1 MLISYKWLSEFVE
14 LPAVLSAQEIA
25 DQLTMGGLEVEHC
38 TESLALEDKIFEV
51 NITPNR
57 PDALSHIG
65 IARELAALLQ
75 TRFYAPHSTIKESGG
90 PINDVAQVSI
100 HAKNAC
106 LRYACRV
113 IDGVLVKESPEDM
126 RMRLIALAIRP
137 VNNIVDITNLI
148 LLERGQPLHAFDLN
162 TLQKDR
168 HRAVINVRHASI
180 GETLTTLDGKERKLT
195 PEDVVIADAEY
206 PIALAG
212 VMGGKDTEVT
222 EKTTSVLLEA
232 AYFDPSTIRKQ
243 ARRHGLSTEASYRF
257 ERGTDPNMV
266 LSALDRAADLIAQHS
281 GGRVRREA
289 IDIYP
294 KPVLPLEIYV
304 RKQKIADVSGLLE
317 ADLDEAKIRARF
329 LLLGIETVGRRGDA
343 LIFRVPTFRPD
354 LTREIDLIEEAM
366 RLIGLD
372 KVPSR
377 LSFSRRL
384 LAADYAG
391 SDKYVDRARQSLIAS
406 GFFEAINFSFG
417 SLSDYN
423 LFKAKE
429 SPDFIQVT
437 NPLGEELSMMRQ
449 SLLPGLLKNV
459 VLNMRKGALGVH
471 LFEIGNVFLGQNSYG
486 KAPNTSLLQ
495 GKADQD
501 AWAIEQ
507 SRLSGVSF
515 GALGVRSFDTKQ
527 KNGDF
532 YDLKGVLEALL
543 VHLKISSGCMSDQV
557 HFVHAKE
564 PSVFLHPG
572 VCAEIWVKPKKSK
585 VDILLGVIGEIHPDV
600 QAAFGLDKPVYA
612 FELSM
617 DQLATLTKE
626 DEQVKPLPK
635 FPEITRD
642 LALLLDEDITA
653 GQLQKE
659 ILGDKALKPFISDL
673 RIFDVYKGPKIEKGK
688 KSIAVS
694 LTLRALDRTLTD
706 DEIAGAM
713 QAMVENLQKN
723 LRALVR

>member
-1 MLISYKWLSEFVE
+1 M
-14 LPAVLSAQEIA
+14 
-25 DQLTMGGLEVEHC
+25 
-38 TESLALEDKIFEV
+38 
-51 NITPNR
+51 
-57 PDALSHIG
+57 
-65 IARELAALLQ
+65 
-75 TRFYAPHSTIKESGG
+75 GG
-90 PINDVAQVSI
+90 PINDVAQVSV

-113 IDGVLVKESPEDM
+113 IDGVQVKESSEDV
-126 RMRLIALAIRP
+126 RLRLSALGIRP
-137 VNNIVDITNLI
+137 INNIVDVTNLI
-148 LLERGQPLHAFDLN
+148 LLERGQPLHAFDLM

-168 HRAVINVRHASI
+168 HRVAINVRQAQA
-180 GETLTTLDGKERKLT
+180 GEKIITLDGKERKLT
-195 PEDVVIADAEY
+195 PEDLVIADGEF

-212 VMGGKDTEVT
+212 IIGGKDSEVT
-222 EKTTSVLLEA
+222 EQTTSVLLES
-232 AYFDPSTIRKQ
+232 AYFDPSTIRKM

-266 LSALDRAADLIAQHS
+266 MSALDRAADLIAQLS

-294 KPVLPLEIYV
+294 KPVAPLEIYV
-304 RKQKIADVSGLLE
+304 RKQRIAEVSGLLE
-317 ADLDEAKIRARF
+317 ADLDEAKIRSRF

-372 KVPSR
+372 KIPSR
-377 LSFSRRL
+377 LSFSRRM
-384 LAADYAG
+384 LAVDHAG
-391 SDKYVDRARQSLIAS
+391 SDKYVDKARQSLVAS

-417 SLSDYN
+417 SKHDFN
-423 LFKAKE
+423 LFKSKDSA
-429 SPDFIQVT
+429 DFIQVN
-437 NPLGEELSMMRQ
+437 NPLGEELSLMRQ

-459 VLNMRKGALGVH
+459 VFNMRKGAQGVH
-471 LFEIGNVFLGQNSYG
+471 LFEIGNVFLGQNPHG
-486 KAPNTSLLQ
+486 KVPNIELLQ

-507 SRLSGVSF
+507 SRLSGVSY
-515 GALGVRSFDTKQ
+515 GTLGVQSFDTKL
-527 KNGDF
+527 KAGDF
-532 YDLKGVLEALL
+532 YDLKGALEALL
-543 VHLKISSGCMSDQV
+543 AQLKISSGCISDQV
-557 HFVHAKE
+557 HFIHPKE
-564 PSVFLHPG
+564 PPVFLHPG

-585 VDILLGVIGEIHPDV
+585 VEILLGVIGEIHPDI

-612 FELSM
+612 FELNM
-617 DQLATLTKE
+617 DQLALLSKE
-626 DEQVKPLPK
+626 DEQAKPLSK

-642 LALLLDEDITA
+642 LALLLDEEITA
-653 GQLQKE
+653 GQLQME
-659 ILGDKALKPFISDL
+659 ILNDKAIKPFINDL

-706 DEIAGAM
+706 DEVAGAM
-713 QAMVENLQKN
+713 QPMLENLQKN
-723 LRALVR
+723 LKALVR